1 MNDFHNSLMDLLDFY
16 DLHDSHMVVRTEN
29 ELGVRL
35 PPPPSLEPVVSPGEQ
50 TTTG

>member
-1 MNDFHNSLMDLLDFY
+1 MDLLDFY

-35 PPPPSLEPVVSPGEQ
+35 PPPPSLELVISPCEQ